1 MIILNVMFNLDWSD
15 VMERISATEAKREF
29 GEILLKAQQG
39 PVGIDKNGKPAA
51 VMLSADAYN
60 EMAALNR
67 QFLELAIEEGM
78 ADVQAGRV
86 STGQQTMNRLRQLVA
101 NAGD

>member
-1 MIILNVMFNLDWSD
+1 MFNLDWSD
-15 VMERISATEAKREF
+15 VMERIGATEAKREF

>member
-1 MIILNVMFNLDWSD
+1 MTILIVIFTLGWSD
-15 VMERISATEAKREF
+15 AMERISATDAKREF

-39 PVGIDKNGKPAA
+39 PIGIDRNGKPAA

-86 STGQQTMNRLRQLVA
+86 STSQKTMNRLRHLVA
-101 NAGD
+101 NAGG

>member
-1 MIILNVMFNLDWSD
+1 MFNLDWSD

>member
-15 VMERISATEAKREF
+15 VMERINATEAKREF

>member
-1 MIILNVMFNLDWSD
+1 M
-15 VMERISATEAKREF
+15 
-29 GEILLKAQQG
+29 
-39 PVGIDKNGKPAA
+39 
-51 VMLSADAYN
+51 
-60 EMAALNR
+60 ALNR

>member
-1 MIILNVMFNLDWSD
+1 
-15 VMERISATEAKREF
+15 MERISATEAKREF

>member
-1 MIILNVMFNLDWSD
+1 
-15 VMERISATEAKREF
+15 MERINATEAKREF

-78 ADVQAGRV
+78 ADVRAGRV

>member
-1 MIILNVMFNLDWSD
+1 MFNLDWSD

-39 PVGIDKNGKPAA
+39 PVGIEKNGKPAA
-51 VMLSADAYN
+51 VILSADTYN
-60 EMAALNR
+60 EMAAINR
-67 QFLELAIEEGM
+67 QFLELAIGEGM
-78 ADVQAGRV
+78 ADIQAGRV
-86 STGQQTMNRLRQLVA
+86 STGPQTMNRLRQLVA

>member
-1 MIILNVMFNLDWSD
+1 MIILNVMFNLSWSD

-86 STGQQTMNRLRQLVA
+86 STGPQTMNRLRQLVA

>member
-1 MIILNVMFNLDWSD
+1 MFNLDWSD
-15 VMERISATEAKREF
+15 VMERINATEAKREF